1 MKCHSGANATPIA
14 NALKRI
20 AVIGMPNTGK
30 STLFNKITGANAAV
44 GNWPGI
50 TVDILRAN
58 VKIKG
63 ELVEFVDLPGI
74 YDLNGFSDD
83 EKVVQKFLESFPF
96 DLVVVVIN
104 ASQIDRQILLPL
116 QIKALGIPA
125 VVALNMADE
134 AKRYGI
140 SINLEQLNADL
151 GMPALLISAKYGR
164 GYERLIEALNQSLQN
179 NKQSYQVVDLHEH
192 LLEHRVDPSQLENFV
207 AKSVQMPPIIQ
218 MTFTNRL
225 DQLLMHPI
233 WGIPLFFLSM
243 LGVFWIIWNAGLPT
257 QKLMGQLSDWILKYA
272 IEPILSHMPEI
283 IKDFIINGLWNGLAT
298 VASFIP
304 LIFIFFIAMAILE
317 DSGYLARAAYIT
329 DALMD
334 RVGLDGRAFVMQMMG
349 FGCNVPALMGT
360 RVLRSRS
367 MRLLSMLVITFSL
380 CSARL
385 AVFVFIIAAIFSKA
399 QGPFV
404 LFSLYALSFVAAF
417 VAAAI
422 FSRLKAFKNSEP
434 FVLELP
440 PYRLPTFKQVVFRSW
455 GELRAFLS
463 KATGYIIIGCMGVW
477 FLTNFPVGAKG
488 LDTLGGQL
496 GLLLQPI
503 MKPIGITPQL
513 TLALIFGFVAKEV
526 VVGSLAVIYATNAA
540 EVAQHIAATI
550 TPIQAY
556 SFCIFCLLYT
566 PCLTTVVT
574 MKAESKSWSYTIFSL
589 MSSLVYAWICSFI
602 FYQGALLLGF
612 R

>member
-1 MKCHSGANATPIA
+1 
-14 NALKRI
+14 
-20 AVIGMPNTGK
+20 
-30 STLFNKITGANAAV
+30 
-44 GNWPGI
+44 
-50 TVDILRAN
+50 
-58 VKIKG
+58 
-63 ELVEFVDLPGI
+63 
-74 YDLNGFSDD
+74 
-83 EKVVQKFLESFPF
+83 
-96 DLVVVVIN
+96 
-104 ASQIDRQILLPL
+104 
-116 QIKALGIPA
+116 
-125 VVALNMADE
+125 
-134 AKRYGI
+134 
-140 SINLEQLNADL
+140 
-151 GMPALLISAKYGR
+151 
-164 GYERLIEALNQSLQN
+164 
-179 NKQSYQVVDLHEH
+179 
-192 LLEHRVDPSQLENFV
+192 
-207 AKSVQMPPIIQ
+207 
-218 MTFTNRL
+218 
-225 DQLLMHPI
+225 
-233 WGIPLFFLSM
+233 
-243 LGVFWIIWNAGLPT
+243 
-257 QKLMGQLSDWILKYA
+257 
-272 IEPILSHMPEI
+272 
-283 IKDFIINGLWNGLAT
+283 
-298 VASFIP
+298 
-304 LIFIFFIAMAILE
+304 MAILE

-526 VVGSLAVIYATNAA
+526 VVGSLAVIYATNAS

-550 TPIQAY
+550 TPVQAY

-566 PCLTTVVT
+566 PCLTTVAT

-589 MSSLVYAWICSFI
+589 MSSMIYAWICSFI